1 MGSYRLSKPIRPH
14 KARGRGAGGRGNMKG
29 KDGIEIE
36 PDAPNVGNGVIDIC
50 FGPCHDMCA
59 MLLFRIGVLYRRKQ
73 SFNMCGGE
81 TTFTRNDSRVEL
93 VRSKMSPFPNYS
105 MSLPTGNV
113 TVWRSRRLLQDCVA

>member
-1 MGSYRLSKPIRPH
+1 MRLVFSQRERIRHYKGLYLSCRLMGSYRLSKPIRPH

-29 KDGIEIE
+29 EDGIEIE

-59 MLLFRIGVLYRRKQ
+59 MLLFRIGALYRRKQ

-81 TTFTRNDSRVEL
+81 TTL
-93 VRSKMSPFPNYS
+93 KK
-105 MSLPTGNV
+105 
-113 TVWRSRRLLQDCVA
+113 

>member
-1 MGSYRLSKPIRPH
+1 
-14 KARGRGAGGRGNMKG
+14 MKG

-59 MLLFRIGVLYRRKQ
+59 MLLFRIGALYRRKQ

-81 TTFTRNDSRVEL
+81 TTFTRNVGSAL
-93 VRSKMSPFPNYS
+93 GFGLPSLWLWVRA
-105 MSLPTGNV
+105 LAT
-113 TVWRSRRLLQDCVA
+113 QD